1 MTVDG
6 FNMFSS
12 TSSASAGAIWI
23 KLKHLKD
30 RGDVKKIDD
39 IIGQFQAKL
48 AEDKRANFLVLNMP
62 TVDGFGNTSGM
73 ELVLQ
78 DRTNGELQK
87 LGQVSYEMMGALMQ
101 RPEIAVAFTTF
112 DVSFPQFELLV
123 DEAKAA
129 QLGVSLADVMGVMQ
143 DITVVFSHP
152 TSTDLENTTEY
163 RYNLHSMPE
172 KINDHWMVFL

>member
-1 MTVDG
+1 MILSD
-6 FNMFSS
+6 NSE
-12 TSSASAGAIWI
+12 
-23 KLKHLKD
+23 
-30 RGDVKKIDD
+30 
-39 IIGQFQAKL
+39 AKL

-112 DVSFPQFELLV
+112 DVSFPQFRLLV

-143 DITVVFSHP
+143 GYYGSIQSSDFNRFGKYYRVQIQSAFDARKDQRSLDGVFV
-152 TSTDLENTTEY
+152 
-163 RYNLHSMPE
+163 
-172 KINDHWMVFL
+172 KIIQAEWYQLTHW